1 MSHYV
6 IGDIHGC
13 YEELLGLLQAISFDA
28 TKDIVIFLGDY
39 IDRGLRNYEVLRWI
53 DRVKNDKDHYV
64 LLRGNHEQ
72 EFIANIELLTQIKA
86 DIPLA
91 EVCERLHEKSQYFD
105 LYSTIRQLV
114 SVNHVGIATLSRWAN
129 MFKEMPTHLFVE
141 VNHTQ
146 YVIVHA
152 GYKDARTDDIC
163 EFELYSR
170 EEAYLE
176 GGISNGVVIAGHTPT
191 IIPGEFVFTGGK
203 VFRYHN
209 NEINCTYYDIDCG
222 CVFRKNYPEAK
233 LACIRLEDQEV
244 FYY

>member
-72 EFIANIELLTQIKA
+72 EFIANIELLTQIEA

-129 MFKEMPTHLFVE
+129 FIF
-141 VNHTQ
+141 
-146 YVIVHA
+146 I
-152 GYKDARTDDIC
+152 
-163 EFELYSR
+163 
-170 EEAYLE
+170 
-176 GGISNGVVIAGHTPT
+176 
-191 IIPGEFVFTGGK
+191 
-203 VFRYHN
+203 
-209 NEINCTYYDIDCG
+209 
-222 CVFRKNYPEAK
+222 
-233 LACIRLEDQEV
+233 
-244 FYY
+244 